1 MDLYLEGKVAL
12 VTGGGQ
18 GIGKEICLSFAK
30 EGAFVG
36 VNDIDLERANSV
48 ENEVVSLGSRATVL
62 KGDITQWEEVAEM
75 VKKLIEEFGK
85 VDILVNNAG
94 VGDQGKLFMEMERK
108 DWDRVIGICLYGM
121 LNCNRAVL
129 SHMIERKMGKIV
141 SITSDAGRVGEARM
155 SVYSAAKA
163 AIVGHSKALAK
174 EVGIYGVNIN
184 VVSPGSIETETTL
197 ERRKNL
203 VEKLGEERAMKRLQK
218 QLSLYPLGRFGQPAD
233 IARATL
239 FLSSE
244 VSSYITGQV
253 LSVNGGY
260 TMVS

>member
-1 MDLYLEGKVAL
+1 MDLHLKEKVAL

-18 GIGKEICLSFAK
+18 GIGREICLSFAK

-36 VNDIDLERANSV
+36 INDIDLSRANLV
-48 ENEVVSLGSRATVL
+48 EKEVLSLGSQAIALR
-62 KGDITQWEEVAEM
+62 GDITRGEEVDEM
-75 VKKLIEEFGK
+75 VRKLIGKFGRI
-85 VDILVNNAG
+85 DILVNNAG
-94 VGDQGKLFMEMERK
+94 VGDQGKLFLEMERK

-129 SHMIERKMGKIV
+129 THMIERRAGKIV

-163 AIVGHSKALAK
+163 AIIGHSKALAK
-174 EVGIYGVNIN
+174 EVGIYGININ
-184 VVSPGSIETETTL
+184 VVSPGSTETETTL
-197 ERRKNL
+197 ARRRTL
-203 VEKLGEERAMKRLQK
+203 AGRLGEERASERLKK
-218 QLSLYPLGRFGQPAD
+218 QLSLYPLGRFAQPIDVAN
-233 IARATL
+233 AVL
-239 FLSSE
+239 FLSSD

-253 LSVNGGY
+253 LSVSGGY

>member
-1 MDLYLEGKVAL
+1 MDLYLKEKVAL

-18 GIGKEICLSFAK
+18 GMGREICLSFAK

-36 VNDIDLERANSV
+36 INDIDLKRANLV
-48 ENEVVSLGSRATVL
+48 EKEILSLGSEAIALR
-62 KGDITQWEEVAEM
+62 GDVTRWEEVDEM
-75 VKKLIEEFGK
+75 VRKLIGKFGRI
-85 VDILVNNAG
+85 DILVNNAG

-129 SHMIERKMGKIV
+129 THMIERRAGKIV

-163 AIVGHSKALAK
+163 AIIGHSKALAK
-174 EVGIYGVNIN
+174 EVGIYGININ
-184 VVSPGSIETETTL
+184 VVSPGSTETETTL
-197 ERRKNL
+197 ARRRTL
-203 VEKLGEERAMKRLQK
+203 AGRLGEERASERLKK
-218 QLSLYPLGRFGQPAD
+218 QLSLYPLGRFAQPIDVAN
-233 IARATL
+233 AVL
-239 FLSSE
+239 FLSSD

-253 LSVNGGY
+253 LSVSGGY